1 MMIRKSSHRNGRGKR
16 GGRGNRGGRYLD
28 EDDMDGDDMDEAEL
42 EPEEIKTRRRING
55 GKHDHLAEPAP

>member
-1 MMIRKSSHRNGRGKR
+1 
-16 GGRGNRGGRYLD
+16 
-28 EDDMDGDDMDEAEL
+28 MDGDGMDEAEL